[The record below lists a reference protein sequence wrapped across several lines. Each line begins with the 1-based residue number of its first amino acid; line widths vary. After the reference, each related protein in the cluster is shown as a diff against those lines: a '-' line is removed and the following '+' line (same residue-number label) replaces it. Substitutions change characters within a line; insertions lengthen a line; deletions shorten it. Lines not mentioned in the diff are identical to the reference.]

1 MFYCELPDHLKQK
14 CSDDYKSVVV
24 KISIIFEENYE
35 FFDPLISMLST
46 FVLSE
51 KKIAPKVIKIFSGGI
66 ISEFIDVS
74 LSWIMKND
82 FNQNF

>member
-1 MFYCELPDHLKQK
+1 MFYCELPDHFKQK
-14 CSDDYKSVVV
+14 CSNSYKSVVV
-24 KISIIFEENYE
+24 KISVIFEDIKE
-35 FFDPLISMLST
+35 FFNPLVSMLNT

-51 KKIAPKVIKIFSGGI
+51 KKIAPKAIKIFSGGI

-74 LSWIMKND
+74 LSWIIKND